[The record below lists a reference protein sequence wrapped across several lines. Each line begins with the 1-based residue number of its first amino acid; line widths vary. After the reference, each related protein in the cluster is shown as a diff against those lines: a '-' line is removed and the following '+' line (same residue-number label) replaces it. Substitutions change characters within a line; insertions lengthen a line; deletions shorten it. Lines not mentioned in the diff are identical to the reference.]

1 MSAAQALARTAPQ
14 TRPPARAGANPPDD
28 EPPAGAPMSTG
39 APARP
44 ARRAARWIAVVAIAA
59 LAGCAGLPGAADA
72 PDAPDAADAA
82 YAADAREPLASAS
95 PGAAPDAS
103 AESEPAGSALP
114 PVATSQ
120 PPGPAAWAG
129 ARRVDEPADPARND
143 LWVRVRAGFA
153 LADLDRDAVARW
165 ERAYAARP
173 DGFARLFE
181 RASPYL
187 FHIVEEVERRGLPM
201 ELALLPFV
209 ESAFNPQAVSSA
221 RAAGMWQF
229 IPSTGRAFEL
239 RQNAFRDDRRD
250 VIASTRAALD
260 YLEQLHERFG
270 DWHLALAAYNWGQ
283 GSVQRAQKRNRD
295 RSQPTDYASLR
306 MPDETRQYVPKLL
319 AVRNLVQQPDVFGL
333 TLPRLENHPWFLSVP
348 IARDIDLALAARLAG
363 MDEAGF
369 LRFNPQLEPPLILA
383 AGTPQ
388 LLLPYDAA
396 NRFLRAL
403 DAHRGPLASWTAW
416 VAPRTLTT
424 TEAARLT
431 GMQEPALRAAN
442 DIPPRMKVTAGSILL
457 VPRSPDVGEDIAAD
471 LADNGTLQLTP
482 ERLPARRVVF
492 KVGPKGDSVA
502 GVARRHRLAARDVA
516 RWNKVSV
523 GARFRAGARVVVMLP
538 QRTPS
543 AAVAVPG
550 ASTRRTAAKSP
561 PTKAAAKATRQ
572 ATPKAT
578 TRSPAKQR
586 PPGG

>member
-1 MSAAQALARTAPQ
+1 VSAAQAPADDAAVALR
-14 TRPPARAGANPPDD
+14 ARAWPGH
-28 EPPAGAPMSTG
+28 
-39 APARP
+39 
-44 ARRAARWIAVVAIAA
+44 RAARWVLLAGLAS
-59 LAGCAGLPGAADA
+59 LAGCAGLPAAPGRAASTGAAADA
-72 PDAPDAADAA
+72 PVAPSTAL
-82 YAADAREPLASAS
+82 PS
-95 PGAAPDAS
+95 P
-103 AESEPAGSALP
+103 P
-114 PVATSQ
+114 PVAAAA
-120 PPGPAAWAG
+120 PPGPAGPAAWAG
-129 ARRVDEPADPARND
+129 ARRVGEPADPARTD

-153 LADLDRDAVARW
+153 LADLGRDAVARW
-165 ERAYAARP
+165 ERTYAARP
-173 DGFARLFE
+173 EGFARLFE
-181 RASPYL
+181 RGSPYL

-209 ESAFNPQAVSSA
+209 ESAFDPQAVSSA

-283 GSVQRAQKRNRD
+283 GSVQRAQRRNQARG
-295 RSQPTDYASLR
+295 RPTGYASLR

-319 AVRNLVQQPDVFGL
+319 AVRNLVLQPEVFGL
-333 TLPRLENHPWFLSVP
+333 TLPRLENHPWFLSVS
-348 IARDIDLALAARLAG
+348 IANDIDLALAARLAG
-363 MDEAGF
+363 MDEADF

-403 DAHRGPLASWTAW
+403 GTHQGPLASWTAW

-431 GMQEPALRAAN
+431 GMQEPALRAVN
-442 DIPPRMKVTAGSILL
+442 DIPPRMKVKAGSILL

-482 ERLPARRVVF
+482 ERLPTRRVVLR
-492 KVGPKGDSVA
+492 VGARGDTVA

-523 GARFRAGARVVVMLP
+523 NARFRAGARVVVMLP
-538 QRTPS
+538 QRVST
-543 AAVAVPG
+543 AAVPVPR
-550 ASTRRTAAKSP
+550 ASTRRTTARTP
-561 PTKAAAKATRQ
+561 PSKAATQATRRAAPGA
-572 ATPKAT
+572 ATA
-578 TRSPAKQR
+578 SPAKQR
-586 PPGG
+586 PPGGG